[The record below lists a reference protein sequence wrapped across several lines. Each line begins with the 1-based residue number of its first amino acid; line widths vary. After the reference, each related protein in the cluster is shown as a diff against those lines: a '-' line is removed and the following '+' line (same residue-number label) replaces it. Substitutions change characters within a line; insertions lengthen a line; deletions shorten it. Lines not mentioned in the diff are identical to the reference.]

1 MIDKLNP
8 AEHNFITEKI
18 NEIIDYLNSPGI
30 ESRELGGNTPTEKY
44 PDFTKWDKDAIDT
57 LIKGLKVAP
66 EDFYEV
72 KDGKRKDYF
81 TWDEAMEY
89 ERTVLKPNGWRLPTT
104 REWYMLVGAYGVDE
118 WGENDCEAFS
128 RTLKMERRGYVPKD
142 KMDKYNEVLDS
153 GEVDSVGSEGDWWS
167 STATNPSDAN
177 YLTEY
182 SGSFYPQAS
191 YYKDI
196 GLTVRCVKAEE
207 GE

>member
-57 LIKGLKVAP
+57 PIKGLKVAP
-66 EDFYEV
+66 EDFYVV

-104 REWYMLVGAYGVDE
+104 REWFILVGAYGMNE
-118 WGENDCEAFS
+118 WGEHDYKAFFK
-128 RTLKMERRGYVPKD
+128 TLKMERRGYVPKD

-153 GEVDSVGSEGDWWS
+153 GEVKRVGDEGDWWS
-167 STATNPSDAN
+167 STATSASLAFYLSESSD
-177 YLTEY
+177 Y
-182 SGSFYPQAS
+182 FYPQGS
-191 YYKDI
+191 GYK
-196 GLTVRCVKAEE
+196 GNGFTVRCVKVEE